1 MDLRQ
6 RKRLSNIP
14 KYTSGA
20 DLDAKVGFSTPS
32 QQDVANDLTKM
43 VGSNAPAGS
52 AVAGAG
58 SNNASFVIG
67 QKPASKWNN
76 KGGMN
81 TNTSPSP
88 GQIIN
93 TVGSIASGLFDQS
106 SKFTNGA
113 SNTLGQISSLASNVP
128 GPWGQAV
135 GGVFKLASNYSGMA
149 NYSHSGQEMMNQAG
163 TTENM
168 INGIG
173 YTQQNVADTKAA
185 YNDVSK
191 TGLNNTLS
199 STATGATTGAAI
211 GSIIPGL
218 GTVAGGI
225 LGGIIGGIGSLFGAS
240 KARRRQN
247 RIGKNAIIQ
256 TDVINSANM
265 ASADTQ
271 GLENRYYANNYDT
284 TGGVLYA
291 NRGKDLK
298 LRKRINRAKV

>member
-6 RKRLSNIP
+6 RKRINNIP
-14 KYTSGA
+14 KFNTGA
-20 DLDAKVGFSTPS
+20 DSLSDSINGIGGDITGLNQYKTNITSIPTQADINNMRGPGKITMG
-32 QQDVANDLTKM
+32 L
-43 VGSNAPAGS
+43 GSGS
-52 AVAGAG
+52 KHTTGQ
-58 SNNASFVIG
+58 VIG
-67 QKPASKWNN
+67 QVGNAI
-76 KGGMN
+76 GG
-81 TNTSPSP
+81 
-88 GQIIN
+88 
-93 TVGSIASGLFDQS
+93 AFDQS

-113 SNTLGQISSLASNVP
+113 SKSLGQFSDLASKIP
-128 GPWGQAV
+128 GPYGQAI
-135 GGVFKLASNYSGMA
+135 GGVFKLASNFSGMA
-149 NYSHSGQEMMNQAG
+149 NYSHDSSEMMNQAG
-163 TTENM
+163 TTESS

-173 YTQQNVADTKAA
+173 YTRQNVADTKAA

-191 TGLNNTLS
+191 TGLNNTVS

-225 LGGIIGGIGSLFGAS
+225 IGGIIGGIGSLFGAR

-265 ASADTQ
+265 ASADTI
-271 GLENRYYANNYDT
+271 GLENNYYANNYNT

>member
-6 RKRLSNIP
+6 RKRINNIP
-14 KYTSGA
+14 KFNSGIDSLSDSINGIGGYITGLNQYKANITSIPTQA
-20 DLDAKVGFSTPS
+20 DINNMRGPGKITMGL
-32 QQDVANDLTKM
+32 
-43 VGSNAPAGS
+43 GSNSKPTAGQ
-52 AVAGAG
+52 
-58 SNNASFVIG
+58 VIG
-67 QKPASKWNN
+67 QVGNAI
-76 KGGMN
+76 GG
-81 TNTSPSP
+81 
-88 GQIIN
+88 
-93 TVGSIASGLFDQS
+93 AFDQS
-106 SKFTNGA
+106 SKFTDST
-113 SNTLGQISSLASNVP
+113 SNSLGQIGSLASKIP
-128 GPWGQAV
+128 GPYGQAI

-149 NYSHSGQEMMNQAG
+149 NYSHSSSEMMNQAG
-163 TTENM
+163 TTESSV
-168 INGIG
+168 NGIG
-173 YTQQNVADTKAA
+173 YTRQNVADTKAA

-191 TGLNNTLS
+191 TGLNNTVS

-225 LGGIIGGIGSLFGAS
+225 IGGIVGGIRSLFGAR

-247 RIGKNAIIQ
+247 RIGRNAIIQ

-265 ASADTQ
+265 ASADTV
-271 GLENRYYANNYDT
+271 GLENNYYANNYNT

>member
-6 RKRLSNIP
+6 RKRINNIP
-14 KYTSGA
+14 KFNSG
-20 DLDAKVGFSTPS
+20 T
-32 QQDVANDLTKM
+32 
-43 VGSNAPAGS
+43 GSLSDSINGIGGDITGLNQYKTNITQIPTQSDINNMIGPGKITMGLGS
-52 AVAGAG
+52 DSKPTTGQ
-58 SNNASFVIG
+58 VIG
-67 QKPASKWNN
+67 Q
-76 KGGMN
+76 
-81 TNTSPSP
+81 
-88 GQIIN
+88 
-93 TVGSIASGLFDQS
+93 VGNAISGAFDQS
-106 SKFTNGA
+106 SKFTN
-113 SNTLGQISSLASNVP
+113 STSRSLGQFGDLASKIP
-128 GPWGQAV
+128 GPYGQAI

-149 NYSHSGQEMMNQAG
+149 NYSHGSSEMMNQAG
-163 TTENM
+163 TIESSV
-168 INGIG
+168 NGIG
-173 YTQQNVADTKAA
+173 YTRQNVADTKAA

-191 TGLNNTLS
+191 TGLNNTVS

-225 LGGIIGGIGSLFGAS
+225 IGGIIGGIGSLFGARR
-240 KARRRQN
+240 ARRRQN

-265 ASADTQ
+265 ASADTV
-271 GLENRYYANNYDT
+271 GLENNYYANNYDT

>member
-6 RKRLSNIP
+6 RKRINNVP
-14 KYTSGA
+14 RYKSGV
-20 DLDAKVGFSTPS
+20 DLNQKVRFTGQS
-32 QQDVANDLTKM
+32 QQDVANDLTSM
-43 VGSNAPAGS
+43 IGSNAPAGS
-52 AVAGAG
+52 VVAGSG
-58 SNNASFVIG
+58 SSSPSFNIG
-67 QKPASKWNN
+67 QKSPSKWNN
-76 KGGMN
+76 KGGFSDN
-81 TNTSPSP
+81 TT
-88 GQIIN
+88 GQVIGQ
-93 TVGSIASGLFDQS
+93 VGNAIGGAFDQS
-106 SKFTNGA
+106 SKFTN
-113 SNTLGQISSLASNVP
+113 STSRSLGQFGDLASKIP
-128 GPWGQAV
+128 GPYGQAV

-149 NYSHSGQEMMNQAG
+149 NYSHGSSEMMNQAG
-163 TTENM
+163 TTESS

-173 YTQQNVADTKAA
+173 YTRQNVADTKAA

-191 TGLNNTLS
+191 TGLNNTVS

-225 LGGIIGGIGSLFGAS
+225 IGGIIGGIGSLFGARR
-240 KARRRQN
+240 ARRRQN

-265 ASADTQ
+265 ASADTV
-271 GLENRYYANNYDT
+271 GLENNYYANNYNT

>member
-6 RKRLSNIP
+6 RKRINNIP
-14 KYTSGA
+14 KFNSGTGSLSDSINGIGGDITGLNQYKTNITSIPTQA
-20 DLDAKVGFSTPS
+20 DINNMRGPGKITMGLGPDSKPT
-32 QQDVANDLTKM
+32 
-43 VGSNAPAGS
+43 AGQ
-52 AVAGAG
+52 
-58 SNNASFVIG
+58 VIG
-67 QKPASKWNN
+67 QVGNAI
-76 KGGMN
+76 GG
-81 TNTSPSP
+81 
-88 GQIIN
+88 
-93 TVGSIASGLFDQS
+93 AFDQS
-106 SKFTNGA
+106 SKFTDST
-113 SNTLGQISSLASNVP
+113 SNSLGQIGSLASKIP
-128 GPWGQAV
+128 EPYGQAI

-149 NYSHSGQEMMNQAG
+149 NYSHSSSEMMNQAG
-163 TTENM
+163 TTESSV
-168 INGIG
+168 NGIG
-173 YTQQNVADTKAA
+173 YTRQNVADTKAA

-191 TGLNNTLS
+191 TGLNNTVS

-225 LGGIIGGIGSLFGAS
+225 IGGIIGGIGSLFGARR
-240 KARRRQN
+240 ARRRQN

-265 ASADTQ
+265 ASADTV
-271 GLENRYYANNYDT
+271 GLENNYYANNYNT

>member
-6 RKRLSNIP
+6 RKRINNIP
-14 KYTSGA
+14 KFNSGTGSLSDSINGIGGDITGLNQYKTNITSIPTQSDINNMRGPGKITIG
-20 DLDAKVGFSTPS
+20 L
-32 QQDVANDLTKM
+32 
-43 VGSNAPAGS
+43 GSNSKPTTGQ
-52 AVAGAG
+52 
-58 SNNASFVIG
+58 VIG
-67 QKPASKWNN
+67 QVGNAI
-76 KGGMN
+76 GG
-81 TNTSPSP
+81 
-88 GQIIN
+88 
-93 TVGSIASGLFDQS
+93 AFDQS
-106 SKFTNGA
+106 SKFTNRT
-113 SNTLGQISSLASNVP
+113 SMSLGQFGDLASKIP
-128 GPWGQAV
+128 GPYGQAI

-149 NYSHSGQEMMNQAG
+149 NYSHGSSEMMNQAG
-163 TTENM
+163 TTENS

-173 YTQQNVADTKAA
+173 YTIQNVADTKAA

-191 TGLNNTLS
+191 TGLNNTVS

-225 LGGIIGGIGSLFGAS
+225 IGGIISGIGSLFGARR
-240 KARRRQN
+240 ARRRQN

-265 ASADTQ
+265 ASADTV
-271 GLENRYYANNYDT
+271 GLENNYYANNYNT
-284 TGGVLYA
+284 TDGVLYA

>member
-6 RKRLSNIP
+6 RKRINNIP
-14 KYTSGA
+14 KFNSGTGSLSDSINGIGGDITGLNQYKTNIISIPIQA
-20 DLDAKVGFSTPS
+20 DINNMRGPGKITMGL
-32 QQDVANDLTKM
+32 
-43 VGSNAPAGS
+43 GSDSKPTTEQI
-52 AVAGAG
+52 
-58 SNNASFVIG
+58 IG
-67 QKPASKWNN
+67 QVGNAI
-76 KGGMN
+76 GG
-81 TNTSPSP
+81 
-88 GQIIN
+88 
-93 TVGSIASGLFDQS
+93 AFDQS
-106 SKFTNGA
+106 SKFTN
-113 SNTLGQISSLASNVP
+113 STSRYLGQFGDIASKIP
-128 GPWGQAV
+128 GPYGQAI

-149 NYSHSGQEMMNQAG
+149 NYSHGSSEMMNQSG
-163 TTENM
+163 TTESSV
-168 INGIG
+168 NGIG
-173 YTQQNVADTKAA
+173 YTRQNVADTKAA

-191 TGLNNTLS
+191 TGLNNTVS

-225 LGGIIGGIGSLFGAS
+225 IGGIIGGIGSLFGARR
-240 KARRRQN
+240 ARRRQN

-265 ASADTQ
+265 ASADTI
-271 GLENRYYANNYDT
+271 GLENNYYANNYDT

>member
-6 RKRLSNIP
+6 RKRINNIP
-14 KYTSGA
+14 KFNSGTGSLSDSINGIGGDITGLNQYKTNITSIPTQA
-20 DLDAKVGFSTPS
+20 DINNMRGHGKITMGLGPDSKPT
-32 QQDVANDLTKM
+32 
-43 VGSNAPAGS
+43 AGQ
-52 AVAGAG
+52 
-58 SNNASFVIG
+58 VIG
-67 QKPASKWNN
+67 QVGNAI
-76 KGGMN
+76 GG
-81 TNTSPSP
+81 
-88 GQIIN
+88 
-93 TVGSIASGLFDQS
+93 AFDQS
-106 SKFTNGA
+106 SKFTDST
-113 SNTLGQISSLASNVP
+113 SNSLGQIGSLDSKIP
-128 GPWGQAV
+128 GPYGQAI

-149 NYSHSGQEMMNQAG
+149 NYSHSSSEMMNQAG
-163 TTENM
+163 TTESSV
-168 INGIG
+168 NGIG
-173 YTQQNVADTKAA
+173 YTRQNVADTKAA

-191 TGLNNTLS
+191 TGLNNTVS

-225 LGGIIGGIGSLFGAS
+225 IGGIIGGIGSLFGAR

-247 RIGKNAIIQ
+247 RIGRNAIIQ

-265 ASADTQ
+265 ASADTV
-271 GLENRYYANNYDT
+271 GLENNYYANNYNT

>member
-6 RKRLSNIP
+6 RKRINNVP
-14 KYTSGA
+14 RYKSGA
-20 DLDAKVGFSTPS
+20 DLNQKVGFTGQS
-32 QQDVANDLTKM
+32 QQDVANDLTSM
-43 VGSNAPAGS
+43 IGSNSPAGS
-52 AVAGAG
+52 VVAGSG
-58 SNNASFVIG
+58 SSSPSFNIG
-67 QKPASKWNN
+67 QMAPSKWNN
-76 KGGMN
+76 KGGFSDNATGQVIGQVGN
-81 TNTSPSP
+81 T
-88 GQIIN
+88 I
-93 TVGSIASGLFDQS
+93 SGAFDQS
-106 SKFTNGA
+106 SKFTN
-113 SNTLGQISSLASNVP
+113 STSRSLGQFGDIASKIP
-128 GPWGQAV
+128 GPYGQAI
-135 GGVFKLASNYSGMA
+135 GGVFKLASNYSGIA
-149 NYSHSGQEMMNQAG
+149 NYSHGSSEMMNQAG
-163 TTENM
+163 TTESS

-173 YTQQNVADTKAA
+173 YTRQNVADTKAA

-191 TGLNNTLS
+191 TGLNNTVS

-225 LGGIIGGIGSLFGAS
+225 IGGIIGGIGSLFGARR
-240 KARRRQN
+240 ARRRQN

-265 ASADTQ
+265 ASADTI
-271 GLENRYYANNYDT
+271 GLENNYYANNYNT

>member
-6 RKRLSNIP
+6 RKRINNIP
-14 KYTSGA
+14 KFNSGTGSLSDSINGIGGDITGLNQYKTNITSIPTQA
-20 DLDAKVGFSTPS
+20 DI
-32 QQDVANDLTKM
+32 NDMRGPGKITMGL
-43 VGSNAPAGS
+43 GSNSKSTAGQ
-52 AVAGAG
+52 
-58 SNNASFVIG
+58 VIG
-67 QKPASKWNN
+67 QVQNVI
-76 KGGMN
+76 GG
-81 TNTSPSP
+81 
-88 GQIIN
+88 
-93 TVGSIASGLFDQS
+93 AFDQS
-106 SKFTNGA
+106 SKFTDST
-113 SNTLGQISSLASNVP
+113 SNQLGQIGSLASKIP
-128 GPWGQAV
+128 GPYGQAI

-149 NYSHSGQEMMNQAG
+149 NYSHSSSEMMNQAG
-163 TTENM
+163 TTESSV
-168 INGIG
+168 NGIG
-173 YTQQNVADTKAA
+173 YTRQNVADTKAA

-191 TGLNNTLS
+191 TGLNNTVS

-225 LGGIIGGIGSLFGAS
+225 IGGIIGGIGSLFGARR
-240 KARRRQN
+240 ARRRQN

-265 ASADTQ
+265 ASANTV
-271 GLENRYYANNYDT
+271 GLENNYYANNYNT

>member
-6 RKRLSNIP
+6 RKRINNIP
-14 KYTSGA
+14 KFNSGTGSLSDSINGIGGDITGLNQYKTNITSIPTQSDINNMRGPGKITIG
-20 DLDAKVGFSTPS
+20 L
-32 QQDVANDLTKM
+32 
-43 VGSNAPAGS
+43 GSNSKPTAGQ
-52 AVAGAG
+52 
-58 SNNASFVIG
+58 VIG
-67 QKPASKWNN
+67 Q
-76 KGGMN
+76 
-81 TNTSPSP
+81 
-88 GQIIN
+88 
-93 TVGSIASGLFDQS
+93 VGNAIEGAFDQS
-106 SKFTNGA
+106 SKFTN
-113 SNTLGQISSLASNVP
+113 STSRSLGQFGDLASKIP
-128 GPWGQAV
+128 GQYGQAI

-149 NYSHSGQEMMNQAG
+149 NYSHGSSEMMNQAG
-163 TTENM
+163 TAESS

-173 YTQQNVADTKAA
+173 YTRQNVVDTKAA

-191 TGLNNTLS
+191 TGLNNTVS
-199 STATGATTGAAI
+199 STATGATTGAAV

-225 LGGIIGGIGSLFGAS
+225 IGGIIGGIRGLFGARR
-240 KARRRQN
+240 ARRRQN

-265 ASADTQ
+265 ASADTV
-271 GLENRYYANNYDT
+271 GLENNYYANNYNT

>member
-6 RKRLSNIP
+6 RKRINNIP
-14 KYTSGA
+14 KFNSGTGSLSDSINRIGGDITGLNQYKTNITSIPTQA
-20 DLDAKVGFSTPS
+20 DINNMRGPGKITIGL
-32 QQDVANDLTKM
+32 
-43 VGSNAPAGS
+43 GSDSKPTT
-52 AVAGAG
+52 VQ
-58 SNNASFVIG
+58 VIG
-67 QKPASKWNN
+67 QV
-76 KGGMN
+76 GN
-81 TNTSPSP
+81 TI
-88 GQIIN
+88 GR
-93 TVGSIASGLFDQS
+93 AFDQS
-106 SKFTNGA
+106 SKFTN
-113 SNTLGQISSLASNVP
+113 STSRSLGQFGDLASKIP
-128 GPWGQAV
+128 GPYGQAI

-149 NYSHSGQEMMNQAG
+149 NYSHGSSEMMNQAG
-163 TTENM
+163 TAESS

-173 YTQQNVADTKAA
+173 YTRQNVADTKAA

-191 TGLNNTLS
+191 TGLNNTVS

-225 LGGIIGGIGSLFGAS
+225 IGGIIGGIGSLFGARR
-240 KARRRQN
+240 ARRRQN

-265 ASADTQ
+265 ASVDTV
-271 GLENRYYANNYDT
+271 GLENNYYANNYNT

-291 NRGKDLK
+291 NSGKDLK

>member
-6 RKRLSNIP
+6 RKRINNIP
-14 KYTSGA
+14 KYKNGS
-20 DLDAKVGFSTPS
+20 DLDAKVGFTGQS
-32 QQDVANDLTKM
+32 QQDIANDLTNM
-43 VGSNAPAGS
+43 IGNNAPAGS
-52 AVAGAG
+52 VVAGSG
-58 SNNASFVIG
+58 SNSPSFIIG
-67 QKPASKWNN
+67 QKPASEWNN
-76 KGGMN
+76 KGGLGGN
-81 TNTSPSP
+81 ITGSVI
-88 GQIIN
+88 GQ
-93 TVGSIASGLFDQS
+93 VGNAIGGAFDQS
-106 SKFTNGA
+106 SKFTNSA
-113 SNTLGQISSLASNVP
+113 SRSLGQFGDLASKIP
-128 GPWGQAV
+128 GPYGQAI

-149 NYSHSGQEMMNQAG
+149 NYSHGSSEMMNQAG
-163 TTENM
+163 TTESSV
-168 INGIG
+168 NGIG
-173 YTQQNVADTKAA
+173 YTRQNVADTKAA

-191 TGLNNTLS
+191 TGLNNTVS

-225 LGGIIGGIGSLFGAS
+225 IGGIIGGIGSLFGARR
-240 KARRRQN
+240 ARRRQN

-265 ASADTQ
+265 ASADTV
-271 GLENRYYANNYDT
+271 GLENNYYANNYNT